1 MTEFDCNDNKIVGYV
16 DFVLNT
22 SNAKIEVVGYTDW
35 RNEFHKLT
43 DKEIIDLF
51 PPKGKI
57 FAYNFAERHYETKG
71 TLVCI
76 SVMETK
82 KGGDGYDAYVWNMS
96 GGVYEYGSVVRKL
109 KTEFTANG
117 QYNYNILKENELLDI
132 ERDTFVSSG
141 GLVYLIKSDGKE
153 RLVPYWNE
161 SSLETLTVHGRLF
174 VTGHPKSG
182 EDGKIDIT
190 TDEQLLEW
198 YLKNILKKN
207 WGEIFKQK
215 TFRNVEPLLRD
226 AFSVSKGLDGLIVG
240 SRIKRL
246 THINRAVILTFEEL
260 NELKTLPWLSHSIEQ
275 SILTHKDAF
284 LKDVEEE
291 KAKELQE
298 IRERYDMEILI
309 EKENVEKAKLDLE
322 RQTKEINEIFMSK
335 QAEYEKL
342 LNNKKFEADLID
354 ETLQSKNRD
363 ISTLEE
369 SISHLEKRKE
379 EIIDDFTVVRE
390 VLGVNNIARLTG
402 ISASFFMEE
411 LWIAENA
418 IPVYQAY
425 VKSIENTLK
434 ANQISHTHAT
444 KIGQLLIAF
453 NTILVPDASIA
464 KVIIAASMR
473 CRYLVEYVSATWKS
487 FTDLWENGLGYVV
500 EECRKNKDLMHFL
513 LLQNINLTYLPNY
526 MMPLIDIQRGVITK
540 FPDTGDSFPNNLRIL
555 CTITKDEVMPLSGDC
570 LRYIGCVDKSISK
583 ENFDIIVSP
592 ADTVIGYLIPQV
604 LADVHELAKD
614 VPNYYKDYLED
625 D

>member
-1 MTEFDCNDNKIVGYV
+1 MTEFDYNDNKIVGYV
-16 DFVLNT
+16 DFILGT

-43 DKEIIDLF
+43 DKESIDLF

-57 FAYNFAERHYETKG
+57 FAHNFAERYYGTKG

-76 SVMETK
+76 SVKENEK
-82 KGGDGYDAYVWNMS
+82 IGDWLDAYIWNKS
-96 GGVYEYGSVVRKL
+96 GGVSEYGSMARKL

-117 QYNYNILKENELLDI
+117 QYNYNKLKENDLLDI

-141 GLVYLIKSDGKE
+141 GLVYLIKTDNQE
-153 RLVPYWNE
+153 RLVPYWKE
-161 SSLETLTVHGRLF
+161 STLETLTVHGKLF
-174 VTGHPKSG
+174 ITGHPKSG
-182 EDGKIDIT
+182 EEGKIDIT
-190 TDEQLLEW
+190 TDEQLFEW

-207 WGEIFKQK
+207 WGEIFEQK
-215 TFRNVEPLLRD
+215 TFRKVEPLLSD

-246 THINRAVILTFEEL
+246 THINRAVTLTFEDL
-260 NELKTLPWLSHSIEQ
+260 NGLKTLPWLKDSIEQ
-275 SILTHKDAF
+275 SISTHKDAF
-284 LKDVEEE
+284 LIDVEEE
-291 KAKELQE
+291 KAKELQN
-298 IRERYDMEILI
+298 IRDRYDMEILSV
-309 EKENVEKAKLDLE
+309 KENVEKEKLDLE
-322 RQTKEINEIFMSK
+322 RQTIEIKEIFMSK

-342 LNNKKFEADLID
+342 LNDKKFEVDLMD
-354 ETLQSKNRD
+354 ETLQSK
-363 ISTLEE
+363 SKKKAVLEE
-369 SISHLEKRKE
+369 DINRLEKRKE

-390 VLGVNNIARLTG
+390 VLGINHITRSTG

-411 LWIAENA
+411 LRIADNA

-434 ANQISHTHAT
+434 VNNILHTHAA
-444 KIGQLLIAF
+444 KIGLLLRAF

-464 KVIIAASMR
+464 KVIITASMK

-487 FTDLWENGLGYVV
+487 FADLWENGLGYVV
-500 EECRKNKDLMHFL
+500 EECRKNEDFMHFL

-540 FPDTGDSFPNNLRIL
+540 FPGTGNPFPNNLRIL

-592 ADTVIGYLIPQV
+592 ADTAIGYLAPQV

>member
-1 MTEFDCNDNKIVGYV
+1 MTEFDYNDNKVVGYV
-16 DFVLNT
+16 DFIFNT

-35 RNEFHKLT
+35 RNEFHRLT
-43 DKEIIDLF
+43 DKESIDLF

-57 FAYNFAERHYETKG
+57 FAYNFAERHYETRG

-82 KGGDGYDAYVWNMS
+82 KDEDGYDAYVWNMS
-96 GGVYEYGSVVRKL
+96 NGVDEYGSVVRKL

-117 QYNYNILKENELLDI
+117 QYNYNILKENDLLNI
-132 ERDTFVSSG
+132 ERDTLVSSG
-141 GLVYLIKSDGKE
+141 GLVYLIKADAQD
-153 RLVPYWNE
+153 RLVPYWKE
-161 SSLETLTVHGRLF
+161 SSLETLTVHGKLF
-174 VTGHPKSG
+174 VTGHPKNG

-207 WGEIFKQK
+207 WGEIFEQK

-226 AFSVSKGLDGLIVG
+226 AFSVSKGLDGLVVG

-246 THINRAVILTFEEL
+246 THINRAVTLSFEEL
-260 NELKTLPWLSHSIEQ
+260 NELKTLPWLRDSIEQ
-275 SILTHKDAF
+275 SISIYKDAF

-298 IRERYDMEILI
+298 IRDRYDMEILVA
-309 EKENVEKAKLDLE
+309 KENVEKEKKDLE
-322 RQTKEINEIFMSK
+322 RQTKETNKIFLSK
-335 QAEYEKL
+335 QVEYEKL
-342 LNNKKFEADLID
+342 LNDKKFEADLID
-354 ETLQSKNRD
+354 ETIQSKKKD
-363 ISTLEE
+363 ISVLEE
-369 SISHLEKRKE
+369 SISRLEKRKD
-379 EIIDDFTVVRE
+379 EIIDDFSVVRE
-390 VLGVNNIARLTG
+390 VLGANHAVRSIGVST
-402 ISASFFMEE
+402 SFSMED
-411 LWIAENA
+411 LQIAENA
-418 IPVYQAY
+418 TPVYQAY

-434 ANQISHTHAT
+434 ANHISHIHAT

-453 NTILVPDASIA
+453 NTILVPDAAIA
-464 KVIIAASMR
+464 KVIITASMK

-526 MMPLIDIQRGVITK
+526 MMPLIDIQRGVISK
-540 FPDTGDSFPNNLRIL
+540 FPNTGNPFPNNLRIL

-583 ENFDIIVSP
+583 EYFDKIIIPEDSG
-592 ADTVIGYLIPQV
+592 IGYLTPLV
-604 LADVHELAKD
+604 LADAHDLAKD
-614 VPNYYKDYLED
+614 VSNYYKDYLED